1 MTPISNALTIDV
13 EDWYHD
19 ADGLGGSATADP
31 EPRVERNLNRLLD
44 LLDRRS
50 VRATLFV
57 LGDGAER
64 FPGLVREASAR
75 GHEIASHGHRHRPV
89 GTWLRREFHDD
100 VEHSLALLQDVTGAR
115 VRGYRAPYFSIRA
128 DVHWP
133 GDVLAELGLTY
144 GSSVLPIDRAP
155 GLELVSSRAPYRLG
169 SGIWEVP
176 VAISRYFFWNLPLV
190 GGFALRM
197 LPLGFVEKR
206 LGEFNREVGPAVVHL
221 HPWEID
227 PPGPRRG
234 SSRASSAAPSG
245 TGGAGLGPRLGDC
258 SGATSSGPTPAVFRR
273 SALPRL
279 RLSATT
285 GLRRRGRRDRRGS
298 TTSRAGAPPAR
309 RRGRE
314 ARCRPRA

>member
-57 LGDGAER
+57 LGEVAER

-75 GHEIASHGHRHRPV
+75 GHEIASHGHCHRPV

-144 GSSVLPIDRAP
+144 DSSVLPIDRAP

-206 LGEFNREVGPAVVHL
+206 LDEFNREVGPAVVHL

-227 PPGPRRG
+227 PTGPEARSISVVVRG
-234 SSRASSAAPSG
+234 LKRYGRSG
-245 TGGAGLGPRLGDC
+245 LATKLERLLGAHSFGPI
-258 SGATSSGPTPAVFRR
+258 AAVFPEVG
-273 SALPRL
+273 AAA
-279 RLSATT
+279 SATECH
-285 GLRRRGRRDRRGS
+285 DRPS
-298 TTSRAGAPPAR
+298 A
-309 RRGRE
+309 
-314 ARCRPRA
+314 